1 VALLSHFPDGRA
13 YRDPSLSLPLGWG
26 FPFGPPARAEA
37 RQAKVLTRDE
47 ARRMAVKFA
56 RLPRCEAQGA
66 IVREG
71 TQPPL
76 RRFPGVSR
84 GEQDARLPQTLPDAL
99 RDLSPLPLGAVSRPA

>member
-1 VALLSHFPDGRA
+1 MLRGAA
-13 YRDPSLSLPLGWG
+13 GW
-26 FPFGPPARAEA
+26 FEETT

-76 RRFPGVSR
+76 
-84 GEQDARLPQTLPDAL
+84 
-99 RDLSPLPLGAVSRPA
+99 